1 MSFWAIF
8 NGLIVVGLAF
18 AALPGIKSGKKT
30 ILAQVYDG
38 KQHMVSVIK
47 NDKGEFQPT
56 DEENKYITERVKIII
71 KEKLHYI
78 IGFAMSAIGTFGTL
92 WTGNNDMPLIIC
104 ERRQKLLLSIIM
116 WLIVA
121 YFLSWILEKYLF
133 KTITKNYS
141 LEKDILVDGDI
152 FMQDIEIN
160 KEDENK

>member
-1 MSFWAIF
+1 MSFWATF

-38 KQHMVSVIK
+38 KQHMVLVTK

-56 DEENKYITERVKIII
+56 DEEKKYIDERVKIII

-78 IGFAMSAIGTFGTL
+78 IGFAMSAIGTFGTV
-92 WTGNNDMPLIIC
+92 WIGNNDMPLAVC
-104 ERRQKLLLSIIM
+104 ERRLELLLLIII
-116 WLIVA
+116 WLVA
-121 YFLSWILEKYLF
+121 ANFLSWVLEKYLF

-141 LEKDILVDGDI
+141 LENDILVNGD
-152 FMQDIEIN
+152 FFVQDIEIN
-160 KEDENK
+160 VEDEKK